1 MAERWCIIAGARSGS
16 TWLEEMIF
24 NSFPNDFYQMKL
36 GEPLEHSE
44 DYFKSSGHNH
54 TVMLNPSGFI
64 KLGRLENHIFKDQ
77 IEYVDYLIDIF
88 NKGDPRQNLVL
99 KVFPQAWKLPKE
111 QYIRFLSTLEQLG
124 FKFINLDRKITDRAI
139 SWQVMQQ
146 RKIVHKWNEHDSK
159 FFSTIEG
166 NDTIVEPG
174 VNSINLDI
182 KIFYDYMNLTLN
194 EDTAKNEILK
204 NFNYVNV
211 NYETMVSDCVSNNIP
226 INQITKVQKL
236 YLNEYQLLIS
246 NYEEIIDETNKPMFI
261 EKYGKNSSLYN
272 PILES
277 IGKSNIASTICQYAW
292 DYTIW
297 MMSRKELRNCCR
309 AMTHKVKPIDLSK
322 GKDFVKDFIPIIELK
337 KDLLS
342 GVHNDDCKSCW
353 NIENTG
359 GKSPRSGF
367 NNFAKFIKSTL
378 WKDMGLNEIKI
389 RLLNLTEQDRED
401 IININSTR
409 MIEISLGNTCDLKCM
424 YCHPHYS
431 SQWAA
436 EQIKHG
442 ELKYFELEPELPKE
456 DDTEF
461 ETIWW
466 DWFENHAGH
475 TTRAI
480 NFIGGE
486 PLIINKFYKYIDRII
501 NFYDTTDTNQ
511 GYIDISIVS
520 NFNTPPKQFEQFLNC
535 VSRLAK
541 HGKFK
546 VDINVSMEQISTR
559 AEFVRTGTDWKL
571 MNENIERFLNF
582 AYDIDPDNI
591 RIIFNAQI
599 ALNALCISD
608 LPEFIKFI
616 IDLQRN
622 HMRPIN
628 LRQNQ
633 ISFPQ
638 WLSPYILPT
647 SYTKYIDE
655 SIELLETEVI
665 DYDKYSHYGRWDS
678 YIHFLRGIKNG
689 IANTDKNNRTQK
701 EFIENID
708 KLSSRRNLNFA
719 ETFPEM
725 IDFYEESKRL

>member
-1 MAERWCIIAGARSGS
+1 MSERWCIIAGARSGS

-24 NSFPNDFYQMKL
+24 NSFPNKFYQMKL

-64 KLGRLENHIFKDQ
+64 KLGRLENHMFKDQ

-88 NKGDPRQNLVL
+88 NKGDTRQNLVL
-99 KVFPQAWKLPKE
+99 KVFPQVWKLPKE
-111 QYIRFLSTLEQLG
+111 QYIRFLHTLEHLG
-124 FKFINLDRKITDRAI
+124 FKFINLNRKITDRAI

-146 RKIVHKWNEHDSK
+146 RKIVHKWNDYGSK

-166 NDTIVEPG
+166 NTNIVEPK
-174 VNSINLDI
+174 VNSIDLDI
-182 KIFYDYMNLTLN
+182 KIFYDYLNLTLA
-194 EDTAKNEILK
+194 EDNVKDEILK
-204 NFNYVNV
+204 NFNYVSV
-211 NYETMVSDCVSNNIP
+211 NYETMVSDCVSNDIP
-226 INQITKVQKL
+226 INRITKVQKL
-236 YLNEYQLLIS
+236 YASEYQELIS
-246 NYEEIIDETNKPMFI
+246 NYDKIVDETNKLQFI
-261 EKYGKNSSLYN
+261 EKYGKSSSLYN
-272 PILES
+272 LLADRIKNSS
-277 IGKSNIASTICQYAW
+277 IAGTICQYAW
-292 DYTIW
+292 DYSIW
-297 MMSRKELRNCCR
+297 MMSRKEFRNCCR
-309 AMTHKVKPIDLSK
+309 TMTHKVETLDISK
-322 GKDFVKDFIPIIELK
+322 GKDFVKDFIPIIQLK

-342 GVHNDDCKSCW
+342 GVRNDDCRSCW

-367 NNFAKFIKSTL
+367 NNFAKFIKSVL
-378 WKDMGLNEIKI
+378 WKDMDLTAIKTRI
-389 RLLNLTEQDRED
+389 LNLTEQDRED
-401 IININSTR
+401 IINLNHTR

-436 EQIKHG
+436 EEIKHG
-442 ELKYFELEPELPKE
+442 ELKYFQIEPELPKE
-456 DDTEF
+456 NDTEF

-466 DWFENHAGH
+466 DWFENHAGY
-475 TTRAI
+475 TITCI

-486 PLIINKFYKYIDRII
+486 PLLINKFYRYIDRII
-501 NFYDTTDTNQ
+501 NFYDTHETTQ
-511 GYIDISIVS
+511 KSIDISIVS

-541 HGKFK
+541 HGKFI
-546 VDINVSMEQISTR
+546 VDMNVSMEQISTR

-571 MNENIERFLNF
+571 MNENIEKFLNF
-582 AYDIDPDNI
+582 AYEVDSSNTSIV
-591 RIIFNAQI
+591 FNAQV

-608 LPEFIKFI
+608 LPEFFKFI

-622 HMRPIN
+622 YMRPIN

-647 SYTKYIDE
+647 PYTKYIDE
-655 SIELLETEVI
+655 SIELIENEVI
-665 DYDKYSHYGRWDS
+665 DHNKYSDYGRWDS
-678 YIHFLRGIKNG
+678 YIHFLKGIRKG
-689 IANTDKNNRTQK
+689 IDNPDKNNQARK
-701 EFIENID
+701 EFIQNIN
-708 KLSSRRNLNFA
+708 KLSTRRNLSFV

-725 IDFYEESKRL
+725 IEFYNEINTL